1 MNTRLIYCFVFCLV
15 MPFGLA
21 ATASGFS
28 VEDAY
33 IRAMPPGRT
42 ATAAYLSLSNN
53 SDRDCSIIG
62 GSSAVAATLEIHQ
75 QLNSDGMMKMRP
87 VVAVTVAAG
96 ETLLFRP
103 GGFHL
108 MLLGIEAD
116 LVPGQ
121 THPISLLTED
131 CGTIKIVAVV
141 RSLFQRSAPG
151 EKAHDHSM
159 HDHSMH
165 DHSPKPTEDHSG
177 HDMQNMKSTE
187 MKSTEM
193 KSNGMTK

>member
-21 ATASGFS
+21 ASASGFS

-62 GSSAVAATLEIHQ
+62 GSAGIAAKLEIHQ

-87 VVAVTVAAG
+87 VAAVTLAAG
-96 ETLLFRP
+96 ETLLLRP

-108 MLLGIEAD
+108 MLLGVEAE
-116 LVPGQ
+116 LVPGE
-121 THPISLLTED
+121 THPMSLLTED
-131 CGTIKIVAVV
+131 CGTIEMIAVV
-141 RSLFQRSAPG
+141 RSLFQRSVPL

-159 HDHSMH
+159 HQQS
-165 DHSPKPTEDHSG
+165 TEDHSG
-177 HDMQNMKSTE
+177 HDMQKMKSTE
-187 MKSTEM
+187 MKSSDM
-193 KSNGMTK
+193 KSNGMNK

>member
-21 ATASGFS
+21 ASASGFS

-62 GSSAVAATLEIHQ
+62 GSTDIAAKLEIHQ

-87 VVAVTVAAG
+87 VAAVTVAAG
-96 ETLLFRP
+96 EALLFRP

-108 MLLGIEAD
+108 MLLGVEAE
-116 LVPGQ
+116 LVPGES
-121 THPISLLTED
+121 HPLSLLTED
-131 CGTIKIVAVV
+131 CGTIEMIAVV

-159 HDHSMH
+159 HQQ
-165 DHSPKPTEDHSG
+165 PTEDHSG
-177 HDMQNMKSTE
+177 HDMQKMKSTDMKSTE
-187 MKSTEM
+187 I
-193 KSNGMTK
+193 KSNGMNK

>member
-1 MNTRLIYCFVFCLV
+1 MNIRLIYCFVFCLA

-33 IRAMPPGRT
+33 IRAMPPGRS

-87 VVAVTVAAG
+87 VAAVTVAAG

-108 MLLGIEAD
+108 MLLGVDAD
-116 LVPGQ
+116 LVPGEA
-121 THPISLLTED
+121 HPISLLTED
-131 CGTIKIVAVV
+131 CGAIEMDAVV
-141 RSLFQRSAPG
+141 RSLFQRSAPA

-159 HDHSMH
+159 HDHS
-165 DHSPKPTEDHSG
+165 G
-177 HDMQNMKSTE
+177 QDMQQMKSTKI
-187 MKSTEM
+187 KSTEIKNTEM
-193 KSNGMTK
+193 KSNGMNK

>member
-1 MNTRLIYCFVFCLV
+1 MNTRLIYCFVFCLA

-33 IRAMPPGRT
+33 VRAMPPGRS

-53 SDRDCSIIG
+53 SDRDCLIIG

-87 VVAVTVAAG
+87 VAAVTVAAG
-96 ETLLFRP
+96 ETLQFRP

-108 MLLGIEAD
+108 MLLGVDAD
-116 LVPGQ
+116 LVPGES
-121 THPISLLTED
+121 HPISLLTED
-131 CGTIKIVAVV
+131 CGAIEMDAVV
-141 RSLFQRSAPG
+141 RSLFQRSAPAQN
-151 EKAHDHSM
+151 AHDHSM
-159 HDHSMH
+159 HDHS
-165 DHSPKPTEDHSG
+165 G
-177 HDMQNMKSTE
+177 HDMQKMKSTE
-187 MKSTEM
+187 MESTEM
-193 KSNGMTK
+193 KSNGMNK

>member
-1 MNTRLIYCFVFCLV
+1 

-21 ATASGFS
+21 ASASGFS

-62 GSSAVAATLEIHQ
+62 GSTDIAAKLEIHQ

-87 VVAVTVAAG
+87 VAAVTVAAG

-108 MLLGIEAD
+108 MLLGVEAE
-116 LVPGQ
+116 LVPGES
-121 THPISLLTED
+121 HPLSLLTED
-131 CGTIKIVAVV
+131 CGTVEMTAVV
-141 RSLFQRSAPG
+141 RSLFQRSAPV

-159 HDHSMH
+159 HDHS
-165 DHSPKPTEDHSG
+165 G
-177 HDMQNMKSTE
+177 HDMQKMKSTE
-187 MKSTEM
+187 IKSTDME
-193 KSNGMTK
+193 SNGMNK